1 LDRRRADK
9 LQLSVTAKQLAE
21 VHEMTDV
28 SERMNQIEV
37 EWIELESALDRCH
50 QQMTVMQAAKELTT
64 WIDGVEQ
71 AVRTEST
78 LQPKSCD
85 DVEQLH
91 SRFQVRHNTS
101 TKFVSVGFGSRKLC
115 ESFYI

>member
-50 QQMTVMQAAKELTT
+50 Q
-64 WIDGVEQ
+64 
-71 AVRTEST
+71 
-78 LQPKSCD
+78 
-85 DVEQLH
+85 
-91 SRFQVRHNTS
+91 
-101 TKFVSVGFGSRKLC
+101 
-115 ESFYI
+115 